1 MNYSEKYENISF
13 TNNFA
18 FCKVMQNEEICREVI
33 ETLLHIKVGR
43 LEYKSFEKDLKLEI
57 DKRGIRLDVYIADSD
72 RVFDLE
78 MQTTDKK
85 NLGCRMRYY
94 QSLIDAELLDKGANF
109 NDLKE
114 SNIIFFCTFDPFRK
128 GLPQYTFCNSCEE
141 LPDLKLDDKCRK
153 IAYNVNAFEKV
164 DDEKI
169 RKLLE
174 FISTGKSETPLTN
187 KICKELK
194 RVQGNEEWRAEYM
207 TWEMLKQDTY
217 DSGFSAG
224 EEHGI
229 AIGEKL
235 GEERGITIGRNE
247 GIAIGEERGRNE
259 GISLG
264 ITQGAYQKAVETAKN
279 MRFRNIPIDVISEC
293 TGLSIEVIQDLADK

>member
-1 MNYSEKYENISF
+1 MNRFEKYENISF

-78 MQTTDKK
+78 MQTTNQK

-141 LPDLKLDDKCRK
+141 LPDLKLNDKCRK

-164 DDEKI
+164 GDEQI

-224 EEHGI
+224 EEYGF
-229 AIGEKL
+229 
-235 GEERGITIGRNE
+235 
-247 GIAIGEERGRNE
+247 
-259 GISLG
+259 SLG
-264 ITQGAYQKAVETAKN
+264 ITQGEHKKAVETAKSMKSEN
-279 MRFRNIPIDVISEC
+279 MTVSLIAHF
-293 TGLSIEVIQDLADK
+293 TGLSVEEIEKL

>member
-229 AIGEKL
+229 AIGE
-235 GEERGITIGRNE
+235 
-247 GIAIGEERGRNE
+247 ERGRNE

-264 ITQGAYQKAVETAKN
+264 ITQGEHKKAVETAKSMKSEN
-279 MRFRNIPIDVISEC
+279 MSVSLIAHF
-293 TGLSIEVIQDLADK
+293 TGLSVEEIEKL

>member
-1 MNYSEKYENISF
+1 M
-13 TNNFA
+13 
-18 FCKVMQNEEICREVI
+18 
-33 ETLLHIKVGR
+33 
-43 LEYKSFEKDLKLEI
+43 KL
-57 DKRGIRLDVYIADSD
+57 S
-72 RVFDLE
+72 
-78 MQTTDKK
+78 
-85 NLGCRMRYY
+85 
-94 QSLIDAELLDKGANF
+94 
-109 NDLKE
+109 
-114 SNIIFFCTFDPFRK
+114 
-128 GLPQYTFCNSCEE
+128 
-141 LPDLKLDDKCRK
+141 DKCKK

-224 EEHGI
+224 EEYGFS
-229 AIGEKL
+229 L
-235 GEERGITIGRNE
+235 
-247 GIAIGEERGRNE
+247 GRNE

-264 ITQGAYQKAVETAKN
+264 ITQGEHKKAIETAKVLKSAGVSIN
-279 MRFRNIPIDVISEC
+279 LIVDS
-293 TGLSIEVIQDLADK
+293 TGLSVEEIEKLTLDKV

>member
-57 DKRGIRLDVYIADSD
+57 DKRGIRLDVYIADSN

-78 MQTTDKK
+78 MQTTNQK

-141 LPDLKLDDKCRK
+141 LPDLKLADKCRK

-174 FISTGKSETPLTN
+174 FISTGKSETSLTN

-235 GEERGITIGRNE
+235 GEERGI
-247 GIAIGEERGRNE
+247 
-259 GISLG
+259 SLG
-264 ITQGAYQKAVETAKN
+264 ITQAKLETAKKFLS
-279 MRFRNIPIDVISEC
+279 MGLSVEQVADG
-293 TGLSIEVIQDLADK
+293 TGLSIEEIEKL

>member
-1 MNYSEKYENISF
+1 M
-13 TNNFA
+13 
-18 FCKVMQNEEICREVI
+18 
-33 ETLLHIKVGR
+33 
-43 LEYKSFEKDLKLEI
+43 KL
-57 DKRGIRLDVYIADSD
+57 S
-72 RVFDLE
+72 
-78 MQTTDKK
+78 
-85 NLGCRMRYY
+85 
-94 QSLIDAELLDKGANF
+94 
-109 NDLKE
+109 
-114 SNIIFFCTFDPFRK
+114 
-128 GLPQYTFCNSCEE
+128 
-141 LPDLKLDDKCRK
+141 DKCRK

-174 FISTGKSETPLTN
+174 FISTGKSETSLTN

-229 AIGEKL
+229 AIGE
-235 GEERGITIGRNE
+235 ER
-247 GIAIGEERGRNE
+247 

-264 ITQGAYQKAVETAKN
+264 ITQGEHKKAVETAKN
-279 MRFRNIPIDVISEC
+279 ALSMKLTLEQIANL

>member
-1 MNYSEKYENISF
+1 M
-13 TNNFA
+13 
-18 FCKVMQNEEICREVI
+18 
-33 ETLLHIKVGR
+33 
-43 LEYKSFEKDLKLEI
+43 
-57 DKRGIRLDVYIADSD
+57 
-72 RVFDLE
+72 
-78 MQTTDKK
+78 
-85 NLGCRMRYY
+85 
-94 QSLIDAELLDKGANF
+94 
-109 NDLKE
+109 
-114 SNIIFFCTFDPFRK
+114 
-128 GLPQYTFCNSCEE
+128 
-141 LPDLKLDDKCRK
+141 PDLKLADKCKK

-224 EEHGI
+224 EE
-229 AIGEKL
+229 
-235 GEERGITIGRNE
+235 
-247 GIAIGEERGRNE
+247 RGRNE

-264 ITQGAYQKAVETAKN
+264 ITQGEHKKAVETAKN

>member
-1 MNYSEKYENISF
+1 MNRFEKYENISF

-85 NLGCRMRYY
+85 NLGCRKRYY

-114 SNIIFFCTFDPFRK
+114 SNIIFFCTFDPFRR

-141 LPDLKLDDKCRK
+141 LPDLKLSDKCKK

-229 AIGEKL
+229 AIGEK
-235 GEERGITIGRNE
+235 R
-247 GIAIGEERGRNE
+247 

-264 ITQGAYQKAVETAKN
+264 ITQGEHKKAVETAKVLKSAGVSIN
-279 MRFRNIPIDVISEC
+279 LIVDS
-293 TGLSIEVIQDLADK
+293 TGLSVEEIEKLTLDKV

>member
-57 DKRGIRLDVYIADSD
+57 DKRGIRLDVYIADSN

-78 MQTTDKK
+78 MQTTNQK

-174 FISTGKSETPLTN
+174 FISTGKSETSLTN

-247 GIAIGEERGRNE
+247 GIAIGEERG
-259 GISLG
+259 ISLG
-264 ITQGAYQKAVETAKN
+264 ITQAKLETAKN
-279 MRFRNIPIDVISEC
+279 ALSMKLTLEQIVNL
-293 TGLSIEVIQDLADK
+293 TGLSVEVIQDLVDK

>member
-1 MNYSEKYENISF
+1 MNRFEKYENIGF

-57 DKRGIRLDVYIADSD
+57 DKRGIRLDVYIADSN

-78 MQTTDKK
+78 MQTTNQK

-141 LPDLKLDDKCRK
+141 LPDLKL
-153 IAYNVNAFEKV
+153 V
-164 DDEKI
+164 
-169 RKLLE
+169 
-174 FISTGKSETPLTN
+174 
-187 KICKELK
+187 
-194 RVQGNEEWRAEYM
+194 
-207 TWEMLKQDTY
+207 
-217 DSGFSAG
+217 
-224 EEHGI
+224 
-229 AIGEKL
+229 
-235 GEERGITIGRNE
+235 
-247 GIAIGEERGRNE
+247 
-259 GISLG
+259 
-264 ITQGAYQKAVETAKN
+264 
-279 MRFRNIPIDVISEC
+279 
-293 TGLSIEVIQDLADK
+293 

>member
-1 MNYSEKYENISF
+1 M
-13 TNNFA
+13 
-18 FCKVMQNEEICREVI
+18 
-33 ETLLHIKVGR
+33 
-43 LEYKSFEKDLKLEI
+43 KL
-57 DKRGIRLDVYIADSD
+57 S
-72 RVFDLE
+72 
-78 MQTTDKK
+78 
-85 NLGCRMRYY
+85 
-94 QSLIDAELLDKGANF
+94 
-109 NDLKE
+109 
-114 SNIIFFCTFDPFRK
+114 
-128 GLPQYTFCNSCEE
+128 
-141 LPDLKLDDKCRK
+141 DKCRK

-229 AIGEKL
+229 AIGE
-235 GEERGITIGRNE
+235 ER
-247 GIAIGEERGRNE
+247 

-264 ITQGAYQKAVETAKN
+264 ITQGEHKKAVETAKN
-279 MRFRNIPIDVISEC
+279 ALSMKLTLEQIANL

>member
-224 EEHGI
+224 EEYGI
-229 AIGEKL
+229 AIGEK
-235 GEERGITIGRNE
+235 R
-247 GIAIGEERGRNE
+247 
-259 GISLG
+259 GISL
-264 ITQGAYQKAVETAKN
+264 GAYQKAVETAKKFLS
-279 MRFRNIPIDVISEC
+279 MGLSVEQVADG
-293 TGLSIEVIQDLADK
+293 TGLSIEEIEKL

>member
-57 DKRGIRLDVYIADSD
+57 DKRGIRLDVYIADSN

-78 MQTTDKK
+78 MQTTNQK

-174 FISTGKSETPLTN
+174 FISTGKSETSLTN

-247 GIAIGEERGRNE
+247 GIAIGEERG
-259 GISLG
+259 ISLG
-264 ITQGAYQKAVETAKN
+264 ITQAKLETAKN
-279 MRFRNIPIDVISEC
+279 ALSMKLTLEQIASL
-293 TGLSIEVIQDLADK
+293 TGLSVEVIQDLVDK